1 MALENRCTPML
12 TGLSIRSN
20 VPVDDRLV
28 YDVTPDTSL
37 LPEYRRYEG
46 MVIYVKDAKM
56 LKVLQADL
64 LTWSELPLDGRAG
77 FMSFETEADYT
88 DAWTNKTNVYWEAK
102 SMFVPGTLVFITTD
116 KKLMMIDDDMN
127 LQYLAGGDS
136 SDNIDMTHKLNIT
149 RFERFL
155 GTRRVEQELPG
166 MYKIL
171 EDDMPD
177 TDTMLNVVADADAAT
192 VPNSVGITEVRN
204 YNPDAIIGDRVEWVL
219 GTVPVADPTGFYK
232 IIEDLQYDDKLH
244 PRKPALE
251 YNHGGVY
258 AGTPIDPDV
267 KIREILNGILFPY
280 KYPELTASGDI
291 GILDLTD
298 DSKTAYNVTVNVP
311 EYGECVEI
319 TNVHIYDTTGNQVL
333 ASKVEQPRIDDTNDT
348 GIMRFTAA
356 EVKKDT
362 GGVAYQL
369 RLVGSMPPAAAQFD
383 ARGYMASTDIMFK
396 FVYPSFFGISNVAN
410 IDDVAVAA
418 GTKVVK
424 DYDEDFSFTL
434 TTANE
439 FDWFAVPDDITV
451 SHILDQNS
459 LDITDSYVTSNVSI
473 TFGALPAKQYTVY
486 RTELRQTVADFTKRV
501 IVSK

>member
-1 MALENRCTPML
+1 MI

-28 YDVTPDTSL
+28 YDVTPDTVM

-77 FMSFETEADYT
+77 FMSFEKEDDYKEA
-88 DAWTNKTNVYWEAK
+88 WNNKTNVYWEAK
-102 SMFVPGTLVFITTD
+102 SMFVPGTLVFLTED
-116 KKLMMIDDDMN
+116 KKLMMIDDAME

-136 SDNIDMTHKLNIT
+136 ADNIDMTHKLNIT

-155 GTRRVEQELPG
+155 GTRRIKEELPG
-166 MYKIL
+166 TYKIL
-171 EDDMPD
+171 EDDMED
-177 TDTMLNVVADADAAT
+177 TPTMLNVVSDADAAT
-192 VPNSVGITEVRN
+192 VPNSVGITEVRI
-204 YNPDAIIGDRVEWVL
+204 YNQDAIIGDRVEWVL

-232 IIEDLQYDDKLH
+232 IIEDLEYDDKLH
-244 PRKPALE
+244 PRKPAIE
-251 YNHGGVY
+251 YDHGGIF
-258 AGTPIDPDV
+258 AGTPLDPDV

-280 KYPELTASGDI
+280 KYPTLTASGDI

-298 DSKTAYNVTVNVP
+298 DAKTSYNVTVTVP
-311 EYGECVEI
+311 DYGECTEI
-319 TNVHIYDTTGNQVL
+319 SNVRIYDTSGTQVL
-333 ASKVEQPRIDDTNDT
+333 ANKVEQPRIDDANDT

-369 RLVGSMPPAAAQFD
+369 RLVGSMPAAAMQFD
-383 ARGYMASTDIMFK
+383 NRGYMATTDIMFK
-396 FVYPSFFGISNVAN
+396 FVYPSFFGISNTAG
-410 IDDVAVAA
+410 IDDVAVVA
-418 GTKVVK
+418 GTKSVQ
-424 DYDEDFSFTL
+424 DYNEDFSFTL

-439 FDWFAVPDDITV
+439 FDFFAVPNDVIV
-451 SHILDQNS
+451 EKILDQNS
-459 LDITDSYVTSNVSI
+459 LDITDSYITSTVQI
-473 TFGALPAKQYTVY
+473 TFGALAPKEYTVY
-486 RTELRQTVADFTKRV
+486 RTELRQTVADFTKTV
-501 IVSK
+501 VVKK